1 MRFGL
6 LAGGTAATVVAT
18 NAFLNRE
25 TRDALSLPERS
36 LLNSTF
42 MYSGVGLSMTGI
54 AAWALHKNGA
64 SYRLMRANPLLV
76 AGVGIGAS
84 LLTMFATFNTTPG
97 TPAKYLSWTS
107 FNLVQGLLLAP
118 LCFVNPAILLR
129 AGLYTTGIIGS
140 ISYVGATAKE
150 EKFLYIGGPL
160 IAGLSVVALSGLAPL
175 VLPVTAMRTLAIS
188 EMISLYGGL
197 AIFPFCTLNHVQTI
211 LLHARQGKHDA
222 VSEAIAIELNF
233 INIFIRLVAI
243 LGGNQNNHH
252 RR

>member
-1 MRFGL
+1 
-6 LAGGTAATVVAT
+6 
-18 NAFLNRE
+18 
-25 TRDALSLPERS
+25 
-36 LLNSTF
+36 
-42 MYSGVGLSMTGI
+42 
-54 AAWALHKNGA
+54 
-64 SYRLMRANPLLV
+64 
-76 AGVGIGAS
+76 
-84 LLTMFATFNTTPG
+84 MFATFNTTPG

-188 EMISLYGGL
+188 EMISLVSLPECDCIIDPNDY
-197 AIFPFCTLNHVQTI
+197 AVRRSRDFPI
-211 LLHARQGKHDA
+211 LYPQPRSDHPPACSPGKA
-222 VSEAIAIELNF
+222 
-233 INIFIRLVAI
+233 
-243 LGGNQNNHH
+243 
-252 RR
+252 

>member
-1 MRFGL
+1 
-6 LAGGTAATVVAT
+6 
-18 NAFLNRE
+18 
-25 TRDALSLPERS
+25 
-36 LLNSTF
+36 
-42 MYSGVGLSMTGI
+42 
-54 AAWALHKNGA
+54 
-64 SYRLMRANPLLV
+64 
-76 AGVGIGAS
+76 
-84 LLTMFATFNTTPG
+84 MFATFNTTPG

-188 EMISLYGGL
+188 EMISLVSLPDVSASSILTTTQYGGL

-211 LLHARQGKHDA
+211 LLHARQGQHDA

-233 INIFIRLVAI
+233 INIFIRLVRPPPYCCGCAP
-243 LGGNQNNHH
+243 
-252 RR
+252 R